1 MRSEHKSL
9 TDNKT
14 WSLVARPADK
24 KILSGKWVYKL
35 KKGPNGEILRHKAR
49 WVVRG
54 FEQTEGIDYNETFA
68 SVVKPMS
75 YKAIFAIAAA
85 LDLELEQM
93 DVKTAF
99 LYGNI
104 DGEVYLEQP
113 PEFDDGTGRVCK
125 LNKALY
131 GLKQAPR
138 IWYQTLTTFLEGLGF
153 YPLTSD
159 VGIFVKG
166 HTYIAVYVD
175 DLLIAGPS
183 KEEIQKLKNA
193 LSNRF
198 QMTDLGPCN
207 HYLGMAVTRDRRNRT
222 IRLSQKGYI
231 EKVLK
236 DFGMCEAKPQYTPM
250 KTDQIETPEDY
261 EPNDEIKTC
270 VVLQQVPG

>member
-1 MRSEHKSL
+1 
-9 TDNKT
+9 
-14 WSLVARPADK
+14 
-24 KILSGKWVYKL
+24 
-35 KKGPNGEILRHKAR
+35 
-49 WVVRG
+49 
-54 FEQTEGIDYNETFA
+54 
-68 SVVKPMS
+68 MS

-193 LSNRF
+193 LS
-198 QMTDLGPCN
+198 
-207 HYLGMAVTRDRRNRT
+207 MAVTRDRRNRT